1 MARHIVAGSSAFWY
15 RKPMK
20 VADCELCKSDGGA
33 LVVTN
38 EWLRVTLVDQ
48 ADYPGYARVIWNKHV
63 REMTKL
69 DEAQRQRLMKTVF
82 AVESAQREVL
92 APHKINLASLGNM
105 TPHLH
110 WHVIARFADDLHYP
124 QPVWGTPQRTPDDQT
139 LQSRRALVDRLREVI
154 AEKVS
159 RVT

>member
-1 MARHIVAGSSAFWY
+1 V
-15 RKPMK
+15 K
-20 VADCELCKSDGGA
+20 VADCELCKSDGGD
-33 LVVTN
+33 VVLTN
-38 EWLRVTLVDQ
+38 EWLRVTLVDEP
-48 ADYPGYARVIWNKHV
+48 DYPGYVRVIWNDHV
-63 REMTKL
+63 REMSEL
-69 DEAQRQRLMKTVF
+69 QDDQQLRLMRTVF

-92 APHKINLASLGNM
+92 APLKINLASLGNM
-105 TPHLH
+105 TAHLH

-124 QPVWGTPQRTPDDQT
+124 QPVWGAPQRMPNDQT

>member
-1 MARHIVAGSSAFWY
+1 
-15 RKPMK
+15 MK
-20 VADCELCKSDGGA
+20 LRDCELCKSDGGVIVLA
-33 LVVTN
+33 N
-38 EWLRVTLVDQ
+38 EWLRVALVDEP
-48 ADYPGYARVIWNKHV
+48 DYPGYVRVIWNDHV
-63 REMTKL
+63 REMSEL
-69 DEAQRQRLMKTVF
+69 DDDQRHAFDETVF

-92 APHKINLASLGNM
+92 TPHKINLASLGNM

-124 QPVWGTPQRTPDDQT
+124 QPVWGAPQRTPADQT
-139 LQSRRALVDRLREVI
+139 VQARRALVDRLREVI

>member
-1 MARHIVAGSSAFWY
+1 
-15 RKPMK
+15 MK
-20 VADCELCKSDGGA
+20 LQDCELCKSEGGA
-33 LVVTN
+33 LVIAN
-38 EWLRVTLVDQ
+38 EWLRVMLVDEHN
-48 ADYPGYARVIWNKHV
+48 YPGYVRVVWNEHV
-63 REMTKL
+63 REMTEL
-69 DEAQRQRLMKTVF
+69 GDEERQRLMRTVF

-92 APHKINLASLGNM
+92 APLKINLASLGNM

-124 QPVWGTPQRTPDDQT
+124 QPVWGAPQRTPGDQT
-139 LQSRRALVDRLREVI
+139 LQARRALVDRLREVI

>member
-1 MARHIVAGSSAFWY
+1 MTVARIVLA
-15 RKPMK
+15 
-20 VADCELCKSDGGA
+20 
-33 LVVTN
+33 N
-38 EWLRVTLVDQ
+38 EWLRVTLVDEP
-48 ADYPGYARVIWNKHV
+48 DYPGYVRVIWNDHV
-63 REMTKL
+63 REMSELHEDSALKL
-69 DEAQRQRLMKTVF
+69 MRTVF
-82 AVESAQREVL
+82 AVELAQREVL
-92 APHKINLASLGNM
+92 APLKINLASLGNM

-124 QPVWGTPQRTPDDQT
+124 QPVWGAPQRTPDDQT

>member
-1 MARHIVAGSSAFWY
+1 
-15 RKPMK
+15 MK
-20 VADCELCKSDGGA
+20 VAGCELCKSEGGA
-33 LVVTN
+33 IVLAN
-38 EWLRVTLVDQ
+38 EWLRVTLVDEP
-48 ADYPGYARVIWNKHV
+48 DYPGYVRVIWNDHV
-63 REMTKL
+63 REMTEL
-69 DEAQRQRLMKTVF
+69 QDDERLRLMRTVF

-92 APHKINLASLGNM
+92 APLKINLASLGNM

-124 QPVWGTPQRTPDDQT
+124 QPVWGAPQRTPDDQT
-139 LQSRRALVDRLREVI
+139 LQARRALVERLREVI